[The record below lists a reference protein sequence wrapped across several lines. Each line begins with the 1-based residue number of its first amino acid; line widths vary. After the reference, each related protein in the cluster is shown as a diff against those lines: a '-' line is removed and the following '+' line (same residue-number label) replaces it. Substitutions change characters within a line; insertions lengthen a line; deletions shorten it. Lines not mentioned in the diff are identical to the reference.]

1 MSGLWT
7 PGGGEPPRQPP
18 PPREPDPAEIERALE
33 EELAAIRNTP
43 AEYVVGNHA
52 IQLFELAR
60 IHLTADPP
68 NLAHA
73 ALAIDAMAALVEGL
87 AGRLGDDERT
97 LSDGLA
103 QIRLAFVQLKGAMAQ
118 AQPEAPGGAGEDGG
132 AATAGPPD
140 GDGPA
145 VQA

>member
-7 PGGGEPPRQPP
+7 PGGGAGAPGGPP
-18 PPREPDPAEIERALE
+18 PEPAEPDPAEVERAIE

-68 NLAHA
+68 NLTQAS
-73 ALAIDAMAALVEGL
+73 LAIDAMAAIVEGL
-87 AGRLGDDERT
+87 AGRLGDDEST
-97 LSDGLA
+97 LTDGLA
-103 QIRLAFVQLKGAMAQ
+103 QIRLAFVQLKAAVEAAAAGVPA
-118 AQPEAPGGAGEDGG
+118 PEG
-132 AATAGPPD
+132 TGPS
-140 GDGPA
+140 
-145 VQA
+145 

>member
-7 PGGGEPPRQPP
+7 PGGGAGAPGGPP
-18 PPREPDPAEIERALE
+18 PDPAEPDPAEVERAIE

-68 NLAHA
+68 NFANAQLT
-73 ALAIDAMAALVEGL
+73 IDAMAALLESL
-87 AGRLGDDERT
+87 AGRLGDDDRT
-97 LSDGLA
+97 LADGLA
-103 QIRLAFVQLKGAMAQ
+103 QIRLAFVQLKAAQ
-118 AQPEAPGGAGEDGG
+118 QAKEAGVPPPEGSGE
-132 AATAGPPD
+132 A
-140 GDGPA
+140 
-145 VQA
+145 